1 MLIHKITVDNFM
13 APGRAELEL
22 PESGITVLTGHNG
35 AGKSRFIEAV
45 AYAFFGE
52 TLREEDPWIEGVAG
66 EVAVLSDI
74 GDVARRVTKGGSKT
88 LFWNGEKADTAGR
101 TKERIKAA
109 TPAYDFWRRTHVFS
123 SDQAAHFSS
132 ATDGERKRIMEMLLG
147 MEVFDRAQRE
157 ALDALSAANAA
168 VSEAATEVAK
178 AEGRVNVARAKE
190 QALRT
195 AYPAFV
201 PSAAP
206 VAPECD
212 PLLLQ
217 KIERAKQDLGLA
229 KEKRTDAVRASA
241 QAVHTPA
248 AAIGD
253 QRRVLQA
260 IEAKLELAR
269 AGQCSECEQPWH
281 GASVEE
287 LEQEAGDAAWKLEAL
302 EQEDREL
309 KDVITR
315 KGAEATAEWRKLD
328 ERIRQLE
335 TQLAAWERQSAAQQ
349 AVAAQRQ
356 RWEEQEARRLADWE
370 RGSKEHAA
378 KVARAHAELLTL
390 ADELE
395 DLRLHQTELGA
406 KAAELQVASALL
418 GVKGLRG
425 HVLGRALDGVEA
437 VANYWL
443 GQIAPGRALTVRAE
457 GDAGKITIGLH
468 GFGGGKY
475 KAASAGERRR
485 VDAPLLLALAEV
497 AGHGSTRGT
506 LFLDEVFD
514 ALDRDGRALV
524 CQALAEIGQ
533 TQSVVVV
540 THQEDLARAIPA
552 VQRFEV
558 TYGQL
563 KGI

>member
-13 APGRAELEL
+13 APGHAELEL
-22 PESGITVLTGHNG
+22 PEAGITVLTGHNG

-52 TLREEDPWIEGVAG
+52 TLREEDPWINGVAG
-66 EVAVLSDI
+66 EVSVLSDI
-74 GDVARRVTKGGSKT
+74 GDVSRRVTKGGAKT
-88 LFWNGEKADTAGR
+88 LFWNGQKADTSSR
-101 TKERIKAA
+101 TKELIKAA

-123 SDQAAHFSS
+123 SDAAAHFSG

-147 MEVFDRAQRE
+147 MEVFDRAQRL
-157 ALDALSAANAA
+157 ALDEVSAANASVQA
-168 VSEAATEVAK
+168 AALEVSRAQ
-178 AEGRVNVARAKE
+178 GRVNVARAKE
-190 QALRT
+190 QALSG

-201 PSAAP
+201 PRSAP
-206 VAPECD
+206 SAPECD

-229 KEKRTDAVRASA
+229 KEKRTDAVRSSA
-241 QAVHTPA
+241 RALHTPA
-248 AAIGD
+248 AEIAA
-253 QRRVLQA
+253 QRRVVEDL
-260 IEAKLELAR
+260 ERKLALAR
-269 AGQCSECEQPWH
+269 AGKCSECEQDWH
-281 GASVEE
+281 GEAVAD
-287 LEQEAGDAAWKLEAL
+287 LEQATGDAAWKLTAL
-302 EQEDREL
+302 EAEDLE
-309 KDVITR
+309 R
-315 KGAEATAEWRKLD
+315 KQSIERAGAEAAGVWRQLD
-328 ERIRQLE
+328 EKIRQLE
-335 TQLAAWERQSAAQQ
+335 SQLSAWDREAAAQQ
-349 AVAAQRQ
+349 ALASERR
-356 RWEEQEARRLADWE
+356 RWEEEEHRRLDDWAQAKADYE
-370 RGSKEHAA
+370 VRQ
-378 KVARAHAELLTL
+378 ARAHAETL
-390 ADELE
+390 GCTDEL
-395 DLRLHQTELGA
+395 D
-406 KAAELQVASALL
+406 ELQDQLDALGTQVSELQTASAIL

-457 GDAGKITIGLH
+457 GDAGKIVIGLH
-468 GFGGGKY
+468 GYGGGKY

-497 AGHGSTRGT
+497 AGHGMTRGT

-552 VQRFEV
+552 AQRFEV
-558 TYGQL
+558 THGQL
-563 KGI
+563 KVI